1 MIEYMKKHSGDF
13 EVVGIFLLVILAL
26 GGFFALVI
34 GAENAAEEAKNAR
47 IESKSEFLASDRFS
61 DVDIE
66 VFEWERRVEYL
77 FPAGSEDY
85 DVFLID
91 TVSGELMRLNVYD
104 ASVNDKYLVEVQD
117 L

>member
-13 EVVGIFLLVILAL
+13 EIAGIFLLVIFAV
-26 GGFFALVI
+26 GGYLSFVI
-34 GAENAAEEAKNAR
+34 GEKNATEEARNAR

-66 VFEWERRVEYL
+66 EFEWERRVGYM
-77 FPAGSEDY
+77 FDSENESH

-104 ASVNDKYLVEVQD
+104 ASVNNKYFVEVQD
-117 L
+117 

>member
-1 MIEYMKKHSGDF
+1 MKEYIKKHSGEF
-13 EVVGIFLLVILAL
+13 EIAGIFLLVIISL

-34 GAENAAEEAKNAR
+34 GAENAAEEARNAR

-77 FPAGSEDY
+77 FSSGREDY

-104 ASVNDKYLVEVQD
+104 ASVNDKYVVEVQE